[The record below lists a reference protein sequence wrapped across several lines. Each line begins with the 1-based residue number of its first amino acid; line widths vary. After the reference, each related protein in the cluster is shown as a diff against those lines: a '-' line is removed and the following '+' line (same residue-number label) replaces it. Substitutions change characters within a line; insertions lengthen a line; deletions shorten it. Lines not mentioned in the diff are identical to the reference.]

1 MPRKHTLK
9 SWLCAVMLALL
20 PLAAHSVG
28 LGKLTVT
35 SPLGHP
41 LRAEI
46 ELLALQEGEA
56 ANLAARLASPE
67 AFREAQIERF
77 PLLSAISFSI
87 EQKSDGKHY
96 LKLSSAL
103 PVNEPVLDIL
113 IELNW
118 PAGRLL
124 REYTLLLD
132 PPGFAGPQAGLA
144 VAAPAAP
151 SEAAEEPQGAPKPP
165 AVAKGEPP
173 PASKKQPKR
182 AKMPA
187 ETYGPVKNG
196 ETLREIAAK
205 VKPEGYSL
213 EQMLLGLYQSNR
225 PAFADSNMNRLRTG
239 PILRIPEP
247 QQLSSISHAEAVKE
261 IRVHAANWNAY
272 RQKLAATVAASP
284 GRAAEPGQAA
294 SGKIAAAV
302 SDKAPPPADS
312 RDVLRLSKGEE
323 PKQAS
328 GDSQAL
334 QGRIQALEEEKTVKE
349 KTARE
354 ANQRI
359 ADLEKTVKDM
369 QRLLEIRNQQL
380 AALQKELAPAQPA
393 APAKQAA
400 QPSPPPAPA
409 ATGQQPKPT
418 LQPKPPL
425 PGQPEPS
432 LLEEVLGNP
441 LALRGGAAAL
451 LLAASLA
458 AALWWRRIKPAKP
471 EESIARQSD
480 LKARTVFGGAAGG
493 VVDTGSTTFLTDFGA
508 GLASIDTHEVD
519 PIAEA
524 EVYLAYGRDAQA
536 EEILKEALAK
546 DAGRHELRLK
556 LLQIY
561 SSRKNVAA
569 FEPVAE
575 ELHAALGDESNP
587 LWLKAAEMGRRLNPA
602 NPLFAQPQPAT
613 PAAAEAGQVAAEP
626 SGEGPQPPAAE
637 TVPPAPDDQDA
648 APARAEENLLE
659 FDLDA
664 LRLDLAAPSEK
675 DRATEEEAAG
685 KEQDAGLEFDLD
697 AIPAHPPGPA
707 EPSAAAPEE
716 APAMPML
723 DLSGISLE
731 LNDSAGEP
739 PPAEPTE
746 ENLAWQEAA
755 TKLDLAKAYLD
766 MGDKEGAREI
776 LEEVIQEGNAEQ
788 QESARKF
795 LAAL

>member
-35 SPLGHP
+35 SPLGQP

-56 ANLAARLASPE
+56 ANLATRLASPE

-87 EQKSDGKHY
+87 EQKSDGKRY

-132 PPGFAGPQAGLA
+132 PPGFAEQQAGLA
-144 VAAPAAP
+144 VATPAAP
-151 SEAAEEPQGAPKPP
+151 SEAAEKPRGAPKPP
-165 AVAKGEPP
+165 AVAKA
-173 PASKKQPKR
+173 PAG
-182 AKMPA
+182 
-187 ETYGPVKNG
+187 TYGPVTKG

-213 EQMLLGLYQSNR
+213 EQVLLGLYQSNR
-225 PAFADSNMNRLRTG
+225 PAFAGSNMNRLRAG
-239 PILRIPEP
+239 LILRIPEP

-261 IRVHAANWNAY
+261 IRVHAANWNTY
-272 RQKLAATVAASP
+272 RQKLAAAVAASP
-284 GRAAEPGQAA
+284 GKAAEPRQAT

-302 SDKAPPPADS
+302 SDKVPPSADS

-323 PKQAS
+323 PKQA
-328 GDSQAL
+328 GRDSQAL
-334 QGRIQALEEEKTVKE
+334 QGRIQALEEEKTARE

-380 AALQKELAPAQPA
+380 AALQKEPVPAQPT

-409 ATGQQPKPT
+409 ANGQKPKPA
-418 LQPKPPL
+418 LQPKPAPAPL
-425 PGQPEPS
+425 PGQPEVS
-432 LLEEVLGNP
+432 LLEEILGNP

-458 AALWWRRIKPAKP
+458 AALWWRRIRPAKP

-569 FEPVAE
+569 FEPAAE
-575 ELHAALGDESNP
+575 ELHAALGDESSP
-587 LWLKAAEMGRRLNPA
+587 LWLKAAEMGRKLNPA
-602 NPLFAQPQPAT
+602 NPLFAQPQPV
-613 PAAAEAGQVAAEP
+613 PAAEP
-626 SGEGPQPPAAE
+626 PRETPQPPAAE
-637 TVPPAPDDQDA
+637 AAPPPAPDDQGA
-648 APARAEENLLE
+648 APARTEENLLE

-675 DRATEEEAAG
+675 DRATEEEAG

-716 APAMPML
+716 TPAMPML

-731 LNDSAGEP
+731 LGDSAAAP
-739 PPAEPTE
+739 PPAVPAE

-788 QESARKF
+788 QENARKL

>member
-67 AFREAQIERF
+67 AFREAQIGRF

-132 PPGFAGPQAGLA
+132 PPGFAESQAGPA

-151 SEAAEEPQGAPKPP
+151 PEAAEKPRGAPKPP
-165 AVAKGEPP
+165 AVAKAPT
-173 PASKKQPKR
+173 
-182 AKMPA
+182 
-187 ETYGPVKNG
+187 ETYGPVKKG

-213 EQMLLGLYQSNR
+213 EQVLLGLYQSNR
-225 PAFADSNMNRLRTG
+225 PAFAGSNMNHLRAG

-284 GRAAEPGQAA
+284 GGVAEPRQAA

-302 SDKAPPPADS
+302 SDKVPPPADS

-323 PKQAS
+323 PKQA
-328 GDSQAL
+328 GRDSQAL
-334 QGRIQALEEEKTVKE
+334 QGRIQALEEEKTARE

-380 AALQKELAPAQPA
+380 AALQKEPAPAAPT

-409 ATGQQPKPT
+409 ANGQQPKPAM
-418 LQPKPPL
+418 QPKPAAAPL
-425 PGQPEPS
+425 PAQPVPS

-441 LALRGGAAAL
+441 LALRGGAAVL

-471 EESIARQSD
+471 EETIARQSD
-480 LKARTVFGGAAGG
+480 LKARTVFGAAAG

-524 EVYLAYGRDAQA
+524 EVYLAYGRDTQA

-546 DAGRHELRLK
+546 DAGRNELRLK

-569 FEPVAE
+569 FEPAAE
-575 ELHAALGDESNP
+575 ELHAALGDESSP
-587 LWLKAAEMGRRLNPA
+587 LWLKAAEMGRKLNPA
-602 NPLFAQPQPAT
+602 NPLFAHPQPVP
-613 PAAAEAGQVAAEP
+613 PAAPATES
-626 SGEGPQPPAAE
+626 SGETPQPPAAE
-637 TVPPAPDDQDA
+637 VAPPAPDDQGA
-648 APARAEENLLE
+648 APARTEENLLE

-675 DRATEEEAAG
+675 DRAAEE
-685 KEQDAGLEFDLD
+685 
-697 AIPAHPPGPA
+697 
-707 EPSAAAPEE
+707 
-716 APAMPML
+716 
-723 DLSGISLE
+723 
-731 LNDSAGEP
+731 
-739 PPAEPTE
+739 
-746 ENLAWQEAA
+746 QE
-755 TKLDLAKAYLD
+755 D
-766 MGDKEGAREI
+766 R
-776 LEEVIQEGNAEQ
+776 
-788 QESARKF
+788 
-795 LAAL
+795 